1 MYHIATHNIGFDYF
15 MVIIN
20 KTVGILTQQSI
31 TGKWLAISKNLI
43 SLMELLKVMRIFEN
57 VISISFS
64 LE

>member
-1 MYHIATHNIGFDYF
+1 MLISLLIFILMYHIATHNIGFDYF

-43 SLMELLKVMRIFEN
+43 SLMELLKGDDDF
-57 VISISFS
+57 
-64 LE
+64 